1 MNKKTQMIIGIAA
14 IAGVAYFLL
23 NNKKKD
29 KVFANYANLRGPG
42 KGTIQTTFGEGGLV
56 GPVRPAQPCSSGQ
69 CVDGRCTVLSYG
81 PQGAVI
87 GSTTHMCAGS
97 GEDIQVGQM
106 INTY

>member
-1 MNKKTQMIIGIAA
+1 MNKKTQMIIGIVAV
-14 IAGVAYFLL
+14 AGVAAYLL
-23 NNKKKD
+23 LKNNKSKET
-29 KVFANYANLRGPG
+29 VFANLRGPG
-42 KGTIQTTFGEGGLV
+42 RIQTTFGEGGLV

-87 GSTTHMCAGS
+87 GSTTHICSGG
-97 GEDIQVGQM
+97 GEDIAVGQM

>member
-14 IAGVAYFLL
+14 VAGVAYFLL
-23 NNKKKD
+23 NKNKSKD
-29 KVFANYANLRGPG
+29 RVFANLRG

-81 PQGAVI
+81 PYGAVI
-87 GSTTHMCAGS
+87 GSATHMCS
-97 GEDIQVGQM
+97 GGGKDIAVGQM
-106 INTY
+106 VNTY

>member
-1 MNKKTQMIIGIAA
+1 MNKKTQMIIGIVAV
-14 IAGVAYFLL
+14 AGVAAYLLL
-23 NNKKKD
+23 NKNKSKD
-29 KVFANYANLRGPG
+29 RVFANLRGPG

-81 PQGAVI
+81 PQGAII
-87 GSTTHMCAGS
+87 GSTTHMCSGS
-97 GEDIQVGQM
+97 GDIQVGQM